1 MTIQGRDRLLDL
13 YARELAYLR
22 EKGAAFADEN
32 RTIASRL
39 SLSAQQSS
47 DPHIERLL
55 ESFAFLTARI
65 QQDIEDELPLITG
78 SLLGAL
84 YPQLMSPIPAMA
96 IATLTPDAAGIKA
109 TTGVIIEKGTPLFAE
124 PKSGPTCRFR
134 TAYRVTLWPLSVGS
148 PRFDA
153 ADMFPPEQRGRA
165 TTALVLPLTVLP
177 GGMPLEKLPV
187 SRLRFYLGGNRLDA
201 FALYDLLFAN
211 REVRA
216 YVRGADRSL
225 RAAWLEP
232 AGFEGDDDVLPYPDN
247 AHPGHRLLQEYFAF
261 PDKFLFFDAVF
272 SDPLPEGTAMEIV
285 VLLEEPPPATLSLR
299 SDTFRLGC
307 TPVVNL
313 FPKTTEPIRLDH
325 LTPEYRHI
333 PDVRRERTTEI
344 HSIQRVLST
353 GQSDRGEARVY
364 DPFFSYVHR
373 ADDEVRA
380 FWHARRAPCARREV
394 PGSDMWLSLVDL
406 AFQPASL
413 PVEAIYAETLCTNRD
428 LAEEIDEE
436 TNLQFERGGVA
447 ATARCTTKPTQQV
460 QPPAGGQALWRLVSN
475 LTLGHVSL
483 SAGPPH
489 LGGAPAVIAGSGASG
504 GEALRETLRS
514 YIFAGDSAAERQ
526 ILAIRD
532 LRTRAVTRRIH
543 REAWRGFCTGTEITL
558 VLDETKLTGASL
570 VLFTSVLSRFF
581 AQYAHLNT
589 FTELVLKTS
598 DPAREWKPWPRMSG
612 DVTLL

>member
-1 MTIQGRDRLLDL
+1 
-13 YARELAYLR
+13 
-22 EKGAAFADEN
+22 
-32 RTIASRL
+32 
-39 SLSAQQSS
+39 
-47 DPHIERLL
+47 
-55 ESFAFLTARI
+55 
-65 QQDIEDELPLITG
+65 
-78 SLLGAL
+78 
-84 YPQLMSPIPAMA
+84 
-96 IATLTPDAAGIKA
+96 
-109 TTGVIIEKGTPLFAE
+109 
-124 PKSGPTCRFR
+124 
-134 TAYRVTLWPLSVGS
+134 
-148 PRFDA
+148 
-153 ADMFPPEQRGRA
+153 
-165 TTALVLPLTVLP
+165 
-177 GGMPLEKLPV
+177 
-187 SRLRFYLGGNRLDA
+187 
-201 FALYDLLFAN
+201 
-211 REVRA
+211 
-216 YVRGADRSL
+216 
-225 RAAWLEP
+225 
-232 AGFEGDDDVLPYPDN
+232 
-247 AHPGHRLLQEYFAF
+247 
-261 PDKFLFFDAVF
+261 
-272 SDPLPEGTAMEIV
+272 
-285 VLLEEPPPATLSLR
+285 
-299 SDTFRLGC
+299 
-307 TPVVNL
+307 
-313 FPKTTEPIRLDH
+313 
-325 LTPEYRHI
+325 
-333 PDVRRERTTEI
+333 
-344 HSIQRVLST
+344 
-353 GQSDRGEARVY
+353 
-364 DPFFSYVHR
+364 
-373 ADDEVRA
+373 
-380 FWHARRAPCARREV
+380 
-394 PGSDMWLSLVDL
+394 MWLSLVDL